1 MLENR
6 YSYSNLNQMLLA
18 LAARSGTSIYENE
31 FNKFNNLAVNRDD
44 KVTTLKIF
52 KEYFDL
58 FEFLHEGKL
67 RPAIIDNIRK
77 LIDCK
82 NLGKGFLYYECS
94 VCPNFHLTGF
104 SCHSRFCT
112 SCGKKY
118 RDSRS
123 LKIQEKLLD
132 VGHRHFVFSVP
143 YKLRPFFWKCR
154 ELFDC
159 LFQSVNEAF
168 NITMKLS
175 KKDAKAGFRVGYVAF
190 LHTSGRSLNPHP
202 HLHVLLAERMV
213 DKLGN
218 HKNIHYFPFSRLK
231 KTVMYRFLANANDIL
246 KEHGDN
252 NLYKEFNILRNLI
265 PKEYKDGFYVYGPA
279 NKNHSSH
286 IKTAKGAANYISRYA
301 SHPPIAES
309 NILALDTD
317 KNLVTW
323 TYTPHEAPKKP
334 IVVTECVYDFIG
346 KLVRHIPDE
355 GFHVLRYYGFYANR
369 ASNRLVKKKKLFDKI
384 ELAKSKTSIKWRIMI
399 KKTYNYDPLL
409 CPCGQVMILNLD
421 MSYFGEY
428 EWRDFND

>member
-6 YSYSNLNQMLLA
+6 YNYSNLNKLSLV
-18 LAARSGTSIYENE
+18 LAAKAGSSVYENE
-31 FNKFNNLAVNRDD
+31 LIKINNLKVNRVGS
-44 KVTTLKIF
+44 VTTLKIF

-82 NLGKGFLYYECS
+82 DLGKGHLYYECPK
-94 VCPNFHLTGF
+94 CPNFHLTGF

-123 LKIQEKLLD
+123 INIQEKLLD
-132 VGHRHFVFSVP
+132 VSHRHFVFSIP
-143 YKLRPFFWKCR
+143 YKLRPFFWQCR
-154 ELFDC
+154 KLFDC

-175 KKDAKAGFRVGYVAF
+175 KKDVKAGFRVGYVAF

-213 DKLGN
+213 DKLGK
-218 HKNIHYFPFSRLK
+218 HKNIFYFPFSRLK

-246 KEHGDN
+246 KEHGDKA
-252 NLYKEFNILRNLI
+252 LYKQFNILRNSI

-279 NKNHSSH
+279 SKNHSSH

-317 KNLVTW
+317 NNKVTW
-323 TYTPHEAPKKP
+323 TYTPHEAPRKP
-334 IVVTECVYDFIG
+334 IVVTESVYDFIA
-346 KLVRHIPDE
+346 KLVRHIPDH

-369 ASNRLVKKKKLFDKI
+369 SSYRLTKKKKLFDKL
-384 ELAKSKTSIKWRIMI
+384 EKERLT
-399 KKTYNYDPLL
+399 
-409 CPCGQVMILNLD
+409 
-421 MSYFGEY
+421 
-428 EWRDFND
+428 